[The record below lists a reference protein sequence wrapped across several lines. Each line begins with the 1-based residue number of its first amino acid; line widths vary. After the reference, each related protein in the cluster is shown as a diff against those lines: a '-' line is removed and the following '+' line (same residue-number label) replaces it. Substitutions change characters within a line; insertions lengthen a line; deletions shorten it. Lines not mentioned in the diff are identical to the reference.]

1 MANIDTIRILVIDDQ
16 NLIRRTIQM
25 YLERESD
32 LEIVG
37 YAASGAEA
45 LTKLANLNP
54 DVAIVDL
61 EMPDLEMPDLD
72 GLALIKIIR
81 DRFSNVKILVFSS
94 HDEQENINRAIEAG
108 AKGYLIKG
116 TPARELANAVRSVN
130 QGYFQLGP
138 GLMEKL
144 VISMSN
150 SAEVTSRSIERK
162 LINTLKK
169 YRRITQKQLYKIA
182 QTEGTKLE
190 QNLDRKAGMYLHTF
204 NRRYSE
210 LYSQVNRV
218 QFQLYLLGSIQI
230 IILIAIVYW
239 IVAS

>member
-1 MANIDTIRILVIDDQ
+1 MAEIDPIRILVIDDQ

-25 YLERESD
+25 YLEPESD

-45 LTKLANLNP
+45 LKKLANLNP

-61 EMPDLEMPDLD
+61 EMPDLD
-72 GLALIKIIR
+72 GLTLIEIIR
-81 DRFSNVKILVFSS
+81 DRFSNIKILVFSS
-94 HDEQENINRAIEAG
+94 HDERENINRAIEAG

-116 TPARELANAVRSVN
+116 TPARELASAVRSVN

-150 SAEVTSRSIERK
+150 SAEVASKSIERK

-169 YRRITQKQLYKIA
+169 YRRITQRQLYKIA
-182 QTEGTKLE
+182 QIEGTKLE
-190 QNLDRKAGMYLHTF
+190 ENLDRKTGMYLHTF

-210 LYSQVNRV
+210 LYSQVNRIE
-218 QFQLYLLGSIQI
+218 FKLYLLGSIQI
-230 IILIAIVYW
+230 ITLIAIVYW
-239 IVAS
+239 IVTS

>member
-1 MANIDTIRILVIDDQ
+1 MAEIDPISILVIDDQ

-32 LEIVG
+32 LEIAG

-45 LTKLANLNP
+45 LTKIANLNP

-61 EMPDLEMPDLD
+61 EMPDFD
-72 GLALIKIIR
+72 GLTLIKIIR
-81 DRFSNVKILVFSS
+81 DRFSNIKILVFSS
-94 HDEQENINRAIEAG
+94 HDERENINRAIEAG

-116 TPARELANAVRSVN
+116 TPAREATAVRSVN

-150 SAEVTSRSIERK
+150 SAEVSTKSIERK

-169 YRRITQKQLYKIA
+169 YRRITQRQLYKIVQVEA
-182 QTEGTKLE
+182 TNIE
-190 QNLDRKAGMYLHTF
+190 QNLDRKTGMYLHTF

-210 LYSQVNRV
+210 IYSQVSRME
-218 QFQLYLLGSIQI
+218 FKLYLLGSIQI
-230 IILIAIVYW
+230 ITLIAIVYW

>member
-1 MANIDTIRILVIDDQ
+1 MAEIDPIHILVIDDQ

-25 YLERESD
+25 YLEPESD

-45 LTKLANLNP
+45 LTKLANLKPN
-54 DVAIVDL
+54 VAIVDL
-61 EMPDLEMPDLD
+61 EMPDLD
-72 GLALIKIIR
+72 GLTLIKIIR
-81 DRFSNVKILVFSS
+81 DRFSNIKILVFSS

-116 TPARELANAVRSVN
+116 TPARELASAVRSVN

-150 SAEVTSRSIERK
+150 SAEVTTMSIERK

-169 YRRITQKQLYKIA
+169 YRRITQRQLYKIA
-182 QTEGTKLE
+182 QVEATKLE
-190 QNLDRKAGMYLHTF
+190 QNLDRKTQMYLHTF
-204 NRRYSE
+204 NRTYSE
-210 LYSQVNRV
+210 LYSQVNRME
-218 QFQLYLLGSIQI
+218 FKLYLLGSIQI
-230 IILIAIVYW
+230 ITLIAIVYW